1 MTLKTMKKQKK
12 LAVRRRR
19 ECKTDY
25 RKRKVLLKGN
35 KPRLVVR
42 KSNKYILLQ
51 IVESSKAQDKILFSV
66 NSKELLNKGWP
77 AEKSG
82 SLKNL
87 SASYLSGF
95 LLGKKAKDL
104 KGSVILDSGLIPST
118 KGSRVYAVVK
128 GLSDAGVEIPFDEK
142 VMFSEDEIAEK
153 IGKDVFDKIKGGL
166 E

>member
-1 MTLKTMKKQKK
+1 MKKQKK
-12 LAVRRRR
+12 LDVRRRR

>member
-1 MTLKTMKKQKK
+1 MKKKHKQKK
-12 LAVRRRR
+12 LDVRRRR

-25 RKRKVLLKGN
+25 RKRLVLLKGN

-51 IVESSKAQDKILFSV
+51 IVESSKAQDKVLFSV
-66 NSKELLNKGWP
+66 NSKELLSKGWP
-77 AEKSG
+77 KDTEG

-87 SASYLSGF
+87 SPGYLAGF

-104 KGSVILDSGLIPST
+104 KGSVILDSGLIPNT
-118 KGSRVYAVVK
+118 RGSRVYAVVK

-142 VMFSEDEIAEK
+142 VMFSEEEIAEK
-153 IGKDVFDKIKGGL
+153 IGKDVFEKVKGGL
-166 E
+166 A

>member
-1 MTLKTMKKQKK
+1 MKKKHKQKK
-12 LAVRRRR
+12 LDVRRRR

-25 RKRKVLLKGN
+25 RKRLVLLKGN

-51 IVESSKAQDKILFSV
+51 IVESSKAQDKVLFSV
-66 NSKELLNKGWP
+66 NSKELLSKGWP
-77 AEKSG
+77 KDKEG

-87 SASYLSGF
+87 SAGYLAGF

-104 KGSVILDSGLIPST
+104 KGSVILDSGLIPNT
-118 KGSRVYAVVK
+118 RGSRVYAVVK

-142 VMFSEDEIAEK
+142 VMFSEEEIAEK
-153 IGKDVFDKIKGGL
+153 IGKDVFEKVKGGL
-166 E
+166 A